1 MYDMAENNAK
11 AKFTEVSLRWY
22 QGKKYYISENF
33 SVFRKPLFRGF
44 KRSTFTYQYK
54 NSVNNFQ
61 IWQNLP
67 FFILD
72 FRLRFPDSALNHA
85 F

>member
-33 SVFRKPLFRGF
+33 SIFRKPLF
-44 KRSTFTYQYK
+44 
-54 NSVNNFQ
+54 
-61 IWQNLP
+61 
-67 FFILD
+67 
-72 FRLRFPDSALNHA
+72 
-85 F
+85 